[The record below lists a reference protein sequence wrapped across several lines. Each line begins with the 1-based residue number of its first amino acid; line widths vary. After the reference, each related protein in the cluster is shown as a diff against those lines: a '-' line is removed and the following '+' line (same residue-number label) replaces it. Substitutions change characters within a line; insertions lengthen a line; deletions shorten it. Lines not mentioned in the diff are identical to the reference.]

1 MINLQRITTEY
12 VESEDRIRLN
22 GEGEDGQTIVLWLTQ
37 RLLSKVVAHLLGL
50 IEKQSP
56 DLSNTSPSKTPK
68 SSLLQGFEQQAA
80 QAELSPEHPVEAV
93 PTSQSWLIQ
102 EVDITLNPEGTLV
115 LVFKRDL
122 GSEPTQQD
130 ACKASLSVVAKQ
142 LRQWLGMVHVQWQ
155 RAGWP
160 LALWPKW
167 MDETAVSGRA
177 DPLH

>member
-12 VESEDRIRLN
+12 TESEDRIRLS

-37 RLLSKVVAHLLGL
+37 RLLAQVIVHLLGL

-56 DLSNTSPSKTPK
+56 DLSTTSPSKTPK

-80 QAELSPEHPVEAV
+80 QAELSPELPVETV
-93 PTSQSWLIQ
+93 PSSQNWLIQ
-102 EVDITLNPEGTLV
+102 EVDITLNPEGTLA
-115 LVFKRDL
+115 LVFKRDV
-122 GSEPTQQD
+122 GSKTAQSD
-130 ACKASLSVVAKQ
+130 TGKATLVVEAKQ

-160 LALWPKW
+160 LALWPRW
-167 MDETAVSGRA
+167 MDEVPTSGGLN
-177 DPLH
+177 PLH